1 MGGSAGGALAI
12 ATVHKL
18 ILAGH
23 RERVSGLLTLASMH
37 IHSSAVPTKYQHLH
51 TSMSENSG
59 PVPIVNDEMA
69 LTVYGLL
76 GANPSYNDESKHW
89 FPVSMGVEGVREF
102 PPTWIIDCEK
112 DCLRDDGRV
121 LQAEMEEAGLRVQRE
136 VVRGMPHYYWSFPV
150 QKAAADFRGRVLR
163 GLRWVLAWGEEGRVD

>member
-76 GANPSYNDESKHW
+76 GANPPYNDESKHW

-150 QKAAADFRGRVLR
+150 QKAATAVT
-163 GLRWVLAWGEEGRVD
+163 